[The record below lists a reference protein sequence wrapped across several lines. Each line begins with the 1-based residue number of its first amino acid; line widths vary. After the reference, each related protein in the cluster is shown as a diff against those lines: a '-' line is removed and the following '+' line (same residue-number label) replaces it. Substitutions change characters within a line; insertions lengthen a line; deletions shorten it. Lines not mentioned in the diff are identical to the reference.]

1 MGRSMRKN
9 EDRKVAEQL
18 FLEEKGR
25 ITNKEVAR
33 NLSVHPATIAR
44 WRKLDEW
51 DMKLVQEVTSPY
63 SSPEEEDFY
72 AVDLRHIKSLNER
85 IEIYLQKKELLPSEI
100 LELAQSKYHLMSCME
115 IINDTMRF
123 PLLDEYVQDDDSIE

>member
-1 MGRSMRKN
+1 MRKN